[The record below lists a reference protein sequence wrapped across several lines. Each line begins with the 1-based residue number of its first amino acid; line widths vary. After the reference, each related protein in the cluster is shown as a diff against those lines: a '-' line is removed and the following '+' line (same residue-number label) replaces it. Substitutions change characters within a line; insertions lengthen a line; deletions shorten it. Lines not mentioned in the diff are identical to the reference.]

1 MMRAMDY
8 LQNLLDSYD
17 IPVITAFLLGLL
29 TALSP
34 CPLATNI
41 TAIGFIGRDIDDR
54 NRMFLNGVLYTV
66 GRVLSYSVL
75 GAVLIAVIRGGAD
88 TFDIQNEISLWGGR
102 LLAPALVVAGLLM
115 LFGDRLPLPRS
126 GIAASGRMERLGGPW
141 GSMVLGMMFAL
152 AFCPSS
158 GLLYFGMLIPMSA
171 AESGGILLP
180 AVFAVATGLPVVMA
194 AWVLAYSVA
203 GIGRF
208 YRRMGI
214 VQKWFSRIVAVLFIG
229 VGVYYGYINYL

>member
-1 MMRAMDY
+1 MRAMDY

-126 GIAASGRMERLGGPW
+126 GIAASDRMERLGGPW
-141 GSMVLGMMFAL
+141 GSLALGMMFAL

-203 GIGRF
+203 GIGLF

>member
-1 MMRAMDY
+1 MRAMDY

-102 LLAPALVVAGLLM
+102 LLAPALVVVGLLM

-126 GIAASGRMERLGGPW
+126 GIAASDRMERLGGPW
-141 GSMVLGMMFAL
+141 GSLALGMMFAL

-171 AESGGILLP
+171 AKSGGILLP

-229 VGVYYGYINYL
+229 VGVYYGCINYL

>member
-102 LLAPALVVAGLLM
+102 LLAPALVVVGLLM

-126 GIAASGRMERLGGPW
+126 GIAASDRMERLGGPW
-141 GSMVLGMMFAL
+141 GSLALGMMFAL

-203 GIGRF
+203 GIGLF

>member
-102 LLAPALVVAGLLM
+102 LLAPALVVVGLLM

-126 GIAASGRMERLGGPW
+126 GIAASDRMERLGGPW
-141 GSMVLGMMFAL
+141 GSLALGMMFAL

-171 AESGGILLP
+171 AKSGGILLP

-229 VGVYYGYINYL
+229 VGVYYGCINYL

>member
-1 MMRAMDY
+1 MDY
-8 LQNLLDSYD
+8 LQNLLDNYD

-102 LLAPALVVAGLLM
+102 LLAPALVVVGLLM

-126 GIAASGRMERLGGPW
+126 GIAASDRMERLGGPW
-141 GSMVLGMMFAL
+141 GSLALGMMFAL

-203 GIGRF
+203 GIGLF

-214 VQKWFSRIVAVLFIG
+214 VQKWFSRIVAVLFIS
-229 VGVYYGYINYL
+229 VGVYYGCINYI